1 MAASPTVSARAEAV
15 RSGVKSHPAAAAPP
29 RDISEEAE
37 EWSCIIE
44 VVGNCRFVIVV
55 GDSLGVRRA

>member
-29 RDISEEAE
+29 RTV
-37 EWSCIIE
+37 EWSCIVVE
-44 VVGNCRFVIVV
+44 VGNCRFVIV

>member
-29 RDISEEAE
+29 RTV
-37 EWSCIIE
+37 EWSCIVE
-44 VVGNCRFVIVV
+44 VGNRRFVIV

>member
-29 RDISEEAE
+29 RTE
-37 EWSCIIE
+37 EWSCIVE
-44 VVGNCRFVIVV
+44 VGGNCRFMVV
-55 GDSLGVRRA
+55 GDRLGVRRA

>member
-29 RDISEEAE
+29 RTV
-37 EWSCIIE
+37 EWSCIVVE
-44 VVGNCRFVIVV
+44 VGN
-55 GDSLGVRRA
+55 